1 MKKLD
6 RLILR
11 SFLGPLMLTFAI
23 SVFVLLMQFLW
34 KYIDDMVGKGLEF
47 GVIAELLL
55 YASATFVPMALPIA
69 VLFASIMTMGN
80 FGEKYELVAMKAGGI
95 SIRRVMRPMAMVVLL
110 LTGVAFVFS
119 NNVMPEAM
127 LRYRMTLYDIT
138 RKKPAVN
145 IRPGEYYKDIEG
157 YVIHVGAKAS
167 DGCTLEDVIIYD
179 HSHGFGESNVI
190 VARSGQMQ
198 TTLDNRYLLFTLT
211 DGYSYSEPTTGKNY
225 QRRPL
230 TTLRFDRQTIAF
242 DISSFAYNRSG
253 EDLFKG
259 SYQMMNIAQL
269 DAAIIR
275 LDSSLYGRYSDLRRS
290 VDMPLQAWQG
300 YCGRKAAPS
309 PDATITLEPMDETPS
324 TADPVPTV
332 STPIVSRISRH
343 AVMNDTTAMQ
353 RPTACLLADGAR
365 DAAKKTAQTDTG
377 LPEADATA
385 DANETT
391 VCHTGDATLT
401 SLLDALDKN
410 TRIRVNNRAKNLAS
424 TASAEAR
431 SYNDII
437 RSDKEYINRHK
448 IEKQRKFTLSIACLL
463 LFLVG
468 APFGSIVRKGGLGM
482 PLVASVAFFVFYYV
496 VGMISEKA
504 VRESALGSE
513 GMWISSLVMLP
524 IGIVL
529 TLQATT
535 DSAFFD
541 SASWRRFFSKF
552 FRHR

>member
-11 SFLGPLMLTFAI
+11 SFLGPLVLTFTI

-95 SIRRVMRPMAMVVLL
+95 SIRRVMMPMALVVLL
-110 LTGVAFVFS
+110 LTGVAFVFA
-119 NNVMPEAM
+119 NNVMPSAM
-127 LRYRMTLYDIT
+127 LHYRMTLYDIT

-145 IRPGEYYKDIEG
+145 IRPGEYYKEIEG
-157 YVIHVGAKAS
+157 YVIRVGAKAP
-167 DGCTLEDVIIYD
+167 DGCTLEDIVIYD
-179 HSHGFGESNVI
+179 HSHGTAENNVI
-190 VARSGQMQ
+190 VARSGVMQ

-211 DGYSYSEPTTGKNY
+211 DGYSYSEPISGKNY
-225 QRRPL
+225 RRRPL
-230 TTLRFDRQTIAF
+230 TTVRFDRQTIAF

-269 DAAIIR
+269 DAAVAR
-275 LDSSLYGRYSDLRRS
+275 LDSNLNDRFKEYRDGANTSFR
-290 VDMPLQAWQG
+290 AWAL
-300 YCGRKAAPS
+300 YCGRPIQKTKTAEIA
-309 PDATITLEPMDETPS
+309 LQPMDETSVAEVATQTVRDNVLPFRHRGDNNS
-324 TADPVPTV
+324 EPTGKEV
-332 STPIVSRISRH
+332 RKEVK
-343 AVMNDTTAMQ
+343 
-353 RPTACLLADGAR
+353 
-365 DAAKKTAQTDTG
+365 AK
-377 LPEADATA
+377 PEAEPAAEVEEVEEIEEEVVEDA
-385 DANETT
+385 
-391 VCHTGDATLT
+391 HATLEG
-401 SLLDALDKN
+401 LLSGLDSH
-410 TRIRVNNRAKNLAS
+410 TRTRVYNRARSMAA
-424 TASAEAR
+424 TGVTDAR
-431 SYNDII
+431 NY
-437 RSDKEYINRHK
+437 SDMTRGDREYINRHK

-463 LFLVG
+463 MFLIG

-482 PLVASVAFFVFYYV
+482 PLVASVIFFVIYYV
-496 VGMISEKA
+496 VGMIAEKA
-504 VRESALGSE
+504 VRESVLGPE
-513 GMWISSLVMLP
+513 GMWVSSMVMLP

-541 SASWRRFFSKF
+541 SSSWKKF
-552 FRHR
+552 FQRTFHREA

>member
-11 SFLGPLMLTFAI
+11 SFLGPLVLTFTI

-95 SIRRVMRPMAMVVLL
+95 SIRRVMMPMALVVLL
-110 LTGVAFVFS
+110 LTGVAFVFA
-119 NNVMPEAM
+119 NNVMPSAM
-127 LRYRMTLYDIT
+127 LHYRMTLYDIT

-145 IRPGEYYKDIEG
+145 IRPGEYYKEIEG
-157 YVIHVGAKAS
+157 YVIRVGAKAP
-167 DGCTLEDVIIYD
+167 DGCTLEDIVIYD
-179 HSHGFGESNVI
+179 HSHGTAENNVI
-190 VARSGQMQ
+190 VARSGVMQ

-211 DGYSYSEPTTGKNY
+211 DGYSYSEPISGKNY
-225 QRRPL
+225 RRRPL
-230 TTLRFDRQTIAF
+230 TTVRFDRQTIAF

-269 DAAIIR
+269 DAAVAR
-275 LDSSLYGRYSDLRRS
+275 LDSNLDDRFKEYRDGANTSFR
-290 VDMPLQAWQG
+290 AWAL
-300 YCGRKAAPS
+300 YCGRPIQKTKTAEIA
-309 PDATITLEPMDETPS
+309 LQPMDETSVAEVATQTVRDNVLPFRHRGDNNS
-324 TADPVPTV
+324 EPTGKEV
-332 STPIVSRISRH
+332 RKDVK
-343 AVMNDTTAMQ
+343 
-353 RPTACLLADGAR
+353 AR
-365 DAAKKTAQTDTG
+365 
-377 LPEADATA
+377 PEAESVAEVEEVEEIEEEVVEDA
-385 DANETT
+385 
-391 VCHTGDATLT
+391 HATLEG
-401 SLLDALDKN
+401 LLSGLDSH
-410 TRIRVNNRAKNLAS
+410 TRTRVYNRARSMAA
-424 TASAEAR
+424 TGVTDAR
-431 SYNDII
+431 NY
-437 RSDKEYINRHK
+437 SDMTRGDREYINRHK

-463 LFLVG
+463 MFLIG

-482 PLVASVAFFVFYYV
+482 PLVASVIFFVIYYV
-496 VGMISEKA
+496 VGMIAEKA
-504 VRESALGSE
+504 VRESVLGPE
-513 GMWISSLVMLP
+513 GMWVSSMVMLP

-541 SASWRRFFSKF
+541 SSSWKKF
-552 FRHR
+552 FQRTFHRKA

>member
-11 SFLGPLMLTFAI
+11 SFLGPLVLTFTI

-95 SIRRVMRPMAMVVLL
+95 SIRRVMMPMALVVLL
-110 LTGVAFVFS
+110 LTGVAFVFA
-119 NNVMPEAM
+119 NNVMPSAM
-127 LRYRMTLYDIT
+127 LHYRMTLYDIT

-145 IRPGEYYKDIEG
+145 IRPGEYYKEIEG
-157 YVIHVGAKAS
+157 YVIRVGAKAP
-167 DGCTLEDVIIYD
+167 DGCTLEDIVIYD
-179 HSHGFGESNVI
+179 HSHGTAENNVI
-190 VARSGQMQ
+190 VARSGVMQ

-211 DGYSYSEPTTGKNY
+211 DGYSYSEPISGKNY
-225 QRRPL
+225 RRRPL
-230 TTLRFDRQTIAF
+230 TTVRFDRQTIAF

-269 DAAIIR
+269 DAAVAR
-275 LDSSLYGRYSDLRRS
+275 LDSNLDDRFKEYRDGANTSFR
-290 VDMPLQAWQG
+290 AWAL
-300 YCGRKAAPS
+300 YCGRPIQKTKTAEIA
-309 PDATITLEPMDETPS
+309 LQPMDETSVAEVATQTVRDNVLPFRHRGDNNS
-324 TADPVPTV
+324 EPTGKEV
-332 STPIVSRISRH
+332 RKEVK
-343 AVMNDTTAMQ
+343 
-353 RPTACLLADGAR
+353 AR
-365 DAAKKTAQTDTG
+365 
-377 LPEADATA
+377 PEAEPAAEVEEVEEIEEEVVEDA
-385 DANETT
+385 
-391 VCHTGDATLT
+391 HATLEG
-401 SLLDALDKN
+401 LLSGLDSH
-410 TRIRVNNRAKNLAS
+410 TRTRVYNRARSMAA
-424 TASAEAR
+424 TGVTDAR
-431 SYNDII
+431 NY
-437 RSDKEYINRHK
+437 SDMTRGDREYINRHK

-463 LFLVG
+463 MFLIG

-482 PLVASVAFFVFYYV
+482 PLVASVIFFVIYYV
-496 VGMISEKA
+496 VGMIAEKA
-504 VRESALGSE
+504 VRESVLGPE
-513 GMWISSLVMLP
+513 GMWVSSMVMLP

-541 SASWRRFFSKF
+541 SSSWKKF
-552 FRHR
+552 FQRTFHRKA

>member
-11 SFLGPLMLTFAI
+11 SFLGPLVLTFAI

-34 KYIDDMVGKGLEF
+34 KYIDDLVGKGLEF

-95 SIRRVMRPMAMVVLL
+95 SIRRVMMPMALVVLL
-110 LTGVAFVFS
+110 LTGVAFVFA
-119 NNVMPEAM
+119 NNVMPSAM
-127 LRYRMTLYDIT
+127 LHYRMTLYDIT

-145 IRPGEYYKDIEG
+145 IRPGEYYKEIEG
-157 YVIHVGAKAS
+157 YVIRVGAKDP
-167 DGCTLEDVIIYD
+167 DGCTMEDVIIYD
-179 HSHGFGESNVI
+179 HSKGIEENNVI
-190 VARSGQMQ
+190 VARSGVMQ

-211 DGYSYSEPTTGKNY
+211 DGYSYTESISGKNY
-225 QRRPL
+225 RRRPL
-230 TTLRFDRQTIAF
+230 TTVRFDRQTIAF

-269 DAAIIR
+269 DAAVAR
-275 LDSSLYGRYSDLRRS
+275 LDSNLTDRFNEYRDGANASFR
-290 VDMPLQAWQG
+290 AWAL
-300 YCGRKAAPS
+300 YCGRPLQRNKTAEISLQPMDDGSATAIKEVQSVRDKVRPFKHR
-309 PDATITLEPMDETPS
+309 DAGGGDPTSKVVREEVQPEPVAEPEVEEVEEEIVEDANATLEGL
-324 TADPVPTV
+324 
-332 STPIVSRISRH
+332 IS
-343 AVMNDTTAMQ
+343 
-353 RPTACLLADGAR
+353 
-365 DAAKKTAQTDTG
+365 G
-377 LPEADATA
+377 LD
-385 DANETT
+385 
-391 VCHTGDATLT
+391 
-401 SLLDALDKN
+401 SY
-410 TRIRVNNRAKNLAS
+410 TRTRVYNRARSMAAAGV
-424 TASAEAR
+424 TDAR
-431 SYNDII
+431 NY
-437 RSDKEYINRHK
+437 SDMTRGDREYINRHK

-463 LFLVG
+463 MFLIG

-482 PLVASVAFFVFYYV
+482 PLVASVIFFVIYYV
-496 VGMISEKA
+496 VGMIAEKA
-504 VRESALGSE
+504 VRESVLGPE
-513 GMWISSLVMLP
+513 GMWVSSMVMLP

-541 SASWRRFFSKF
+541 SSSWKKF
-552 FRHR
+552 FQRTFHRKA